1 MRQRLHR
8 VPADRFVGAGRALLA
23 ALAARQE
30 WHGLDWL
37 LGFAA
42 SGREPA
48 TAPVLAA
55 AFAAEMVVGLP
66 RVADMQLRFHRVETL
81 SGLRSGY
88 RGVAE
93 PPATAPSL
101 EFDRLPPATLV
112 LVPGAAFDA
121 VGGRLGW
128 GGGHY
133 DRTLAEIRRRCATA
147 LLVGVCMPEQV
158 VERVPR
164 AAHDVAVDLVLAGAG
179 SEPMGS
185 GRVEKQAVVDRATGG
200 CRIDAAVTNEE
211 SP

>member
-1 MRQRLHR
+1 MRQRLR
-8 VPADRFVGAGRALLA
+8 SVPAHRFGVAGRALRD
-23 ALAARQE
+23 ALAVRPE
-30 WHGLDWL
+30 WPALGCL

-42 SGREPA
+42 TAREPA

-55 AFAAEMVVGLP
+55 ALAAEVVVALP
-66 RVADMQLRFHRVETL
+66 RVVGTQLCFHRVDTL

-93 PPATAPSL
+93 PPAAAPSL
-101 EFDRLPPATLV
+101 ALHRLPPATLV

-121 VGGRLGW
+121 AGGRLGW

-147 LLVGVCMPEQV
+147 LLVGVCMSQQV

-164 AAHDVAVDLVLAGAG
+164 AAHDVAVDLVLAGTG
-179 SEPMGS
+179 SRPV
-185 GRVEKQAVVDRATGG
+185 R
-200 CRIDAAVTNEE
+200 
-211 SP
+211 

>member
-1 MRQRLHR
+1 MRRRLRR
-8 VPADRFVGAGRALLA
+8 VPADRLVVAGRALLA
-23 ALAARQE
+23 ALAARRE
-30 WHGLDWL
+30 WHGLDCL

-42 SGREPA
+42 TGREPA

-55 AFAAEMVVGLP
+55 AIAAEVVVGLP
-66 RVADMQLRFHRVETL
+66 RVVGTQLRFHRVDTL

-93 PPATAPSL
+93 PPAAAPLL
-101 EFDRLPPATLV
+101 EFDRLPQATLV
-112 LVPGAAFDA
+112 LVPGSAFDVA
-121 VGGRLGW
+121 GGRLGW

-147 LLVGVCMPEQV
+147 LLIGVCLPEQV

-164 AAHDVAVDLVLAGAG
+164 AAHDVSVDLVVAGTAGLAGSG

-185 GRVEKQAVVDRATGG
+185 GRSEKQAAVDRAT
-200 CRIDAAVTNEE
+200 AVAGST
-211 SP
+211 PP

>member
-1 MRQRLHR
+1 MRQTLRR
-8 VPADRFVGAGRALLA
+8 VPAHRFGVAGRALHD
-23 ALAARQE
+23 ALVARPE
-30 WHGLDWL
+30 WPALGCL

-42 SGREPA
+42 TAREPA

-55 AFAAEMVVGLP
+55 ALAAEVVVALP
-66 RVADMQLRFHRVETL
+66 RVVGTQLRFHRVETL

-93 PPATAPSL
+93 PPVAAPSL

-112 LVPGAAFDA
+112 LVPGAAFDVA
-121 VGGRLGW
+121 GGRLGW

-158 VERVPR
+158 VKRVPR
-164 AAHDVAVDLVLAGAG
+164 VAHDVAVHLILAGNG
-179 SEPMGS
+179 
-185 GRVEKQAVVDRATGG
+185 
-200 CRIDAAVTNEE
+200 
-211 SP
+211 

>member
-1 MRQRLHR
+1 MRRHLRR
-8 VPADRFVGAGRALLA
+8 VPADRFAVVGRALLA
-23 ALAARQE
+23 ALAERPE
-30 WHGLDWL
+30 WHGLDCL

-42 SGREPA
+42 TGREPA

-55 AFAAEMVVGLP
+55 AIAAEVVVGLP
-66 RVADMQLRFHRVETL
+66 RVTGMQLRFHRVETL

-88 RGVAE
+88 RGVVE
-93 PPATAPSL
+93 PPAAAPSL

-121 VGGRLGW
+121 AGGRLGW

-147 LLVGVCMPEQV
+147 LLVGACMPEQM

-164 AAHDVAVDLVLAGAG
+164 VAHDVAVDLVLAGTVV
-179 SEPMGS
+179 S
-185 GRVEKQAVVDRATGG
+185 GGQCWSME
-200 CRIDAAVTNEE
+200 
-211 SP
+211 

>member
-1 MRQRLHR
+1 MRQRLRR
-8 VPADRFVGAGRALLA
+8 VPAHRFAVAGRALLA
-23 ALAARQE
+23 ALAARPE
-30 WHGLDWL
+30 WHGLDCL

-42 SGREPA
+42 TGREPA

-55 AFAAEMVVGLP
+55 AVAAEVVVGLP
-66 RVADMQLRFHRVETL
+66 RVDGVQLRFHRVETL

-93 PPATAPSL
+93 PPAAAPSL
-101 EFDRLPPATLV
+101 ELDRLPPATLV
-112 LVPGAAFDA
+112 LVPGAAFDVA
-121 VGGRLGW
+121 GVRLGW

-147 LLVGVCMPEQV
+147 LLVGVCLPEQV

-164 AAHDVAVDLVLAGAG
+164 AAHDVTVDLVLAATA

-185 GRVEKQAVVDRATGG
+185 GRVEKQAAVDRATTVAGSSRRNG
-200 CRIDAAVTNEE
+200 VR
-211 SP
+211 SRP

>member
-1 MRQRLHR
+1 MRRRLRR
-8 VPADRFVGAGRALLA
+8 VPADRLVVAGRALLA
-23 ALAARQE
+23 ALAARRE
-30 WHGLDWL
+30 WHGLDCL

-42 SGREPA
+42 TGREPA

-55 AFAAEMVVGLP
+55 AIAAEVVVGLP
-66 RVADMQLRFHRVETL
+66 RVVGTQLRFHRVETL

-93 PPATAPSL
+93 PPAAAPSL
-101 EFDRLPPATLV
+101 EFDRLPQTTLV
-112 LVPGAAFDA
+112 LVPGSAFDVA
-121 VGGRLGW
+121 GGRLGW

-147 LLVGVCMPEQV
+147 LLIGVCLPEQV

-164 AAHDVAVDLVLAGAG
+164 AAHDVSVDLVVAGTAGSAGSG

-185 GRVEKQAVVDRATGG
+185 GKTEKQAAVDRA
-200 CRIDAAVTNEE
+200 IAAAGST
-211 SP
+211 PP